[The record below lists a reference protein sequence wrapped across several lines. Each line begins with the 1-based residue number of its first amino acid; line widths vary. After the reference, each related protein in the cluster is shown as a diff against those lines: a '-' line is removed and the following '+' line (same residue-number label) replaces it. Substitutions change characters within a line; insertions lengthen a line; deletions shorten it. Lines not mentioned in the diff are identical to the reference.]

1 MDPEAIENTLSR
13 EAQTAAG
20 PESVAHDEKTDELV
34 TSLETGVDKA
44 YSTIQDSTL
53 SGFTKISGIVAERLP
68 ELQKQWKDVKL
79 PQLSNVNVNV
89 NELTKNLKFDEY
101 VKKEDLDLLKQRGGE
116 LMSKAGENT
125 TKVLDDLDSDLEKI
139 ENLTIN
145 YAQQLG
151 GQIGTFFKSQVG
163 QGAASP
169 AADEGAKQVSAG
181 AWNWSGWGKQLTG
194 LIAGDSPEA
203 VLSQEKKTELLFSL
217 PKGIS
222 AGTRAES
229 QVHELQSDSSIYL
242 KAVESGEFEDYKVS
256 DEQHAEA
263 KELLSNDS
271 LHLMAVYKKICD
283 AKESEAKPL
292 AKEESDKDEKMDT
305 DKDADKGT
313 NKVEQKKI
321 SDADFW
327 KVYFG
332 KKDQIMQDEKKRRE
346 LLEKSTT
353 VGEDDDEEDFNWD
366 DE

>member
-20 PESVAHDEKTDELV
+20 PASVAHDGKTDELV

-68 ELQKQWKDVKL
+68 ELQKQWNDVKL

-116 LMSKAGENT
+116 FMSKAGENT

-163 QGAASP
+163 QAGAVP
-169 AADEGAKQVSAG
+169 AADESANQAPAG

-229 QVHELQSDSSIYL
+229 QVHELQSDASIYL
-242 KAVESGEFEDYKVS
+242 KAVESGEFKDYKVS

-271 LHLMAVYKKICD
+271 LHLMAVYKKICQ
-283 AKESEAKPL
+283 AKESEAKP
-292 AKEESDKDEKMDT
+292 AAE
-305 DKDADKGT
+305 KDAEKDHD
-313 NKVEQKKI
+313 KVEEKI
-321 SDADFW
+321 SDAEFW

-346 LLEKSTT
+346 LLEKSTN